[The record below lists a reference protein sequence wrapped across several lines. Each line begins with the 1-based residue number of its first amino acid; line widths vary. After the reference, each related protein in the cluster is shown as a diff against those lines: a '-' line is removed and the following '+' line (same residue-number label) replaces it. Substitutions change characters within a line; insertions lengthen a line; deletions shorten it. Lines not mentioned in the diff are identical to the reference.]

1 MLEESGGRGKE
12 TDIHLASIQIQEDAE
27 YLAHVIFFLNLP
39 ETLWRNRL
47 WTIRYFSEVMQPPV
61 GGADTDRQAHC
72 HLRAPLG
79 LSKRM
84 ACFRPEGAEAP
95 RAQSVSGSRAWNLNS
110 RCGKPG
116 DLSFVPENGSAS
128 ALAPGRTEITGV
140 CESGT

>member
-61 GGADTDRQAHC
+61 GGADTDVRPPS
-72 HLRAPLG
+72 PLPSPG
-79 LSKRM
+79 T
-84 ACFRPEGAEAP
+84 FRL
-95 RAQSVSGSRAWNLNS
+95 V
-110 RCGKPG
+110 
-116 DLSFVPENGSAS
+116 
-128 ALAPGRTEITGV
+128 
-140 CESGT
+140 